1 MNVFF
6 ARLPQHTASENSLRA
21 CADQHACALIHVHNT
36 QPPTMNGTR
45 KHPDVNEENNC
56 LVALREEELTVGP
69 TQHKAL
75 ERSHTHTQH
84 TQFRGISPPLLMT
97 GVMNASLF
105 GFNGVTKSI
114 VARLKKKR
122 VENLA
127 MPEILMSSLMSV
139 PAYVAV
145 VTPVERLKVFLIT
158 EQHAE
163 KSRGTVRLVRDLG
176 FRGLWQGYSVIVC
189 MRAIGLPSYLASYDV
204 SKRYFLNSLGD
215 ESSSSSKLLAYVV
228 FERDIIRKSLEYQRP
243 NVHTRMLRK
252 LNSRFALEHRYMSA
266 GTIAGFTFWLV
277 SYPLDF
283 LKTRR
288 QQASAEGAT
297 RITTLVSHI
306 YKNEGG
312 IRAFYRGLVPC
323 LARAGP
329 ANAVCFGT
337 VERSKRWLESFEFG
351 SKQMYI

>member
-1 MNVFF
+1 MTCVGHPCDVWKT
-6 ARLPQHTASENSLRA
+6 RLQAASKGPKVS
-21 CADQHACALIHVHNT
+21 
-36 QPPTMNGTR
+36 
-45 KHPDVNEENNC
+45 
-56 LVALREEELTVGP
+56 ALRVLTNLVRREGVSSLVRFQCSLDYKKNN
-69 TQHKAL
+69 T
-75 ERSHTHTQH
+75 HTHTQI
-84 TQFRGISPPLLMT
+84 QFRGISPPLLMT

-158 EQHAE
+158 EQYAE
-163 KSRGTVRLVRDLG
+163 KSRGTVRIVRDLG

-189 MRAIGLPSYLASYDV
+189 MRAIGLPAYLALYDV
-204 SKRYFLNSLGD
+204 SKQYFLNSLGD
-215 ESSSSSKLLAYVV
+215 ESSSSSKLLAY
-228 FERDIIRKSLEYQRP
+228 
-243 NVHTRMLRK
+243 
-252 LNSRFALEHRYMSA
+252 MSA
-266 GTIAGFTFWLV
+266 GTIAGFTFWFV

-329 ANAVCFGT
+329 ANAICFGT
-337 VERSKRWLESFEFG
+337 VEMSKRWLE
-351 SKQMYI
+351 